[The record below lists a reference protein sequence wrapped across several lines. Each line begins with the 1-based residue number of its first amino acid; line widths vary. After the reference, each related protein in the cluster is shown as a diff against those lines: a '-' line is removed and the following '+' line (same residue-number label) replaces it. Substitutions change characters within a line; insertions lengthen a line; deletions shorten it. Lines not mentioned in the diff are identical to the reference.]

1 MQLLQKQLKCLVE
14 QQRGCNVEKDFN
26 IFLEKAETEVEEM
39 PTFKEYAIDF
49 KTGEYIKDEN
59 NDIKVLEKNEALKVW
74 IFKALKTE
82 RFRYAD
88 VHSDNYGSELET
100 NIGTIYQKSV
110 KDALMINQI
119 RDTLLVNPY
128 ILECYN
134 FDISNENEYVPQITF
149 NVKTVYEELEMEV

>member
-1 MQLLQKQLKCLVE
+1 M
-14 QQRGCNVEKDFN
+14 EKDFN
-26 IFLEKAETEVEEM
+26 IFLKKAETKVEEM
-39 PTFKEYAIDF
+39 PIFKEYAIDF

-82 RFRYAD
+82 RFRYID

-128 ILECYN
+128 ISECYN
-134 FDISNENEYVPQITF
+134 FEISNEDEYVPQITF
-149 NVKTVYEELEMEV
+149 NIKTVYGELEMEV

>member
-1 MQLLQKQLKCLVE
+1 M
-14 QQRGCNVEKDFN
+14 EKDFN

-39 PTFKEYAIDF
+39 LTFKEYAIDF
-49 KTGEYIKDEN
+49 KTGKYIKDEN

-82 RFRYAD
+82 RFRYTD

-100 NIGTIYQKSV
+100 NVGTIYQKSV

-134 FDISNENEYVPQITF
+134 FEISNEDEYVPQITF
-149 NVKTVYEELEMEV
+149 NVKTVYGELEMEV

>member
-1 MQLLQKQLKCLVE
+1 M
-14 QQRGCNVEKDFN
+14 EKDFN
-26 IFLEKAETEVEEM
+26 IFLKKVETEVEEM
-39 PTFKEYAIDF
+39 PVFKEYAIDF
-49 KTGEYIKDEN
+49 KTGEYLKDEN

-82 RFRYAD
+82 RFRYTD

-110 KDALMINQI
+110 KDALIINQI

-134 FDISNENEYVPQITF
+134 FDISNEDEYVPQITF
-149 NVKTVYEELEMEV
+149 NVKTVYGKLEMEV

>member
-1 MQLLQKQLKCLVE
+1 M
-14 QQRGCNVEKDFN
+14 EKDFN
-26 IFLEKAETEVEEM
+26 IFLEKTDTEVEEM

-59 NDIKVLEKNEALKVW
+59 NYIKILEKNEALKVW

-82 RFRYAD
+82 RFRYNE
-88 VHSDNYGSELET
+88 VHSDEYGSELKT

-134 FDISNENEYVPQITF
+134 FEISNEDEYVPQITF
-149 NVKTVYEELEMEV
+149 NVRTIYGELEMEV

>member
-1 MQLLQKQLKCLVE
+1 ME
-14 QQRGCNVEKDFN
+14 NNFD
-26 IFLEKAETEVEEM
+26 IFLKKTKTEVEEI
-39 PTFKEYAIDF
+39 PIFKEYAIDF
-49 KTGEYIKDEN
+49 KTGEYLKDEN

-100 NIGTIYQKSV
+100 NIGSIYQKSV

-149 NVKTVYEELEMEV
+149 NVKTVYGKLEMEV

>member
-1 MQLLQKQLKCLVE
+1 M
-14 QQRGCNVEKDFN
+14 EKDFN
-26 IFLEKAETEVEEM
+26 IFLEKSETEAEEM
-39 PTFKEYAIDF
+39 PIFKEYAIDF
-49 KTGEYIKDEN
+49 KTGEYIRDEN
-59 NDIKVLEKNEALKVW
+59 GIKVLEKNEALKVW

-82 RFRYAD
+82 RFRYTD

-134 FDISNENEYVPQITF
+134 FEISNEEEYVPQITF
-149 NVKTVYEELEMEV
+149 NVRTIYGKLEMEV

>member
-1 MQLLQKQLKCLVE
+1 M
-14 QQRGCNVEKDFN
+14 EKDFN
-26 IFLEKAETEVEEM
+26 IFLEKTEKEIEEM
-39 PTFKEYAIDF
+39 PVFNEYAIDF

-59 NDIKVLEKNEALKVW
+59 GIKILEKNEALKVW

-82 RFRYAD
+82 RFRYTD

-100 NIGTIYQKSV
+100 HIGTVYQKSV

-128 ILECYN
+128 ITECYN
-134 FDISNENEYVPQITF
+134 FEISNEDEYIPQITF
-149 NVKTVYEELEMEV
+149 NVKTVYGELEMEV

>member
-1 MQLLQKQLKCLVE
+1 M
-14 QQRGCNVEKDFN
+14 EKDFN

-39 PTFKEYAIDF
+39 LTFKEYAIDF

-82 RFRYAD
+82 RFRYTD

-110 KDALMINQI
+110 KDALIINQI

-134 FDISNENEYVPQITF
+134 FDISNEDEYVPQITF
-149 NVKTVYEELEMEV
+149 NVKTVYGELEMEL

>member
-1 MQLLQKQLKCLVE
+1 ME
-14 QQRGCNVEKDFN
+14 NDFN
-26 IFLEKAETEVEEM
+26 IFLKKAETEVEEM
-39 PTFKEYAIDF
+39 PVFKEYAIDF

-59 NDIKVLEKNEALKVW
+59 NDVKVLEKNEALKVW
-74 IFKALKTE
+74 IFKALRTE
-82 RFRYAD
+82 RFRYTD
-88 VHSDNYGSELET
+88 VHSNNYGSELET

-134 FDISNENEYVPQITF
+134 FEISNEEEYVPQITF
-149 NVKTVYEELEMEV
+149 NVKTIYGELEMEV

>member
-1 MQLLQKQLKCLVE
+1 M
-14 QQRGCNVEKDFN
+14 EKDFN

-100 NIGTIYQKSV
+100 NIGSIYQKSV

-134 FDISNENEYVPQITF
+134 FDISNEDEYVPQITF
-149 NVKTVYEELEMEV
+149 NVKTVYGKLEMEV

>member
-1 MQLLQKQLKCLVE
+1 M
-14 QQRGCNVEKDFN
+14 EKDFN
-26 IFLEKAETEVEEM
+26 IFLEKTDTEVEEM
-39 PTFKEYAIDF
+39 PIFKEYAIDF

-82 RFRYAD
+82 RFRYVD

-149 NVKTVYEELEMEV
+149 NVKTVYGELETEV

>member
-1 MQLLQKQLKCLVE
+1 M
-14 QQRGCNVEKDFN
+14 EKDFN
-26 IFLEKAETEVEEM
+26 IFLKKAETEVEEM
-39 PTFKEYAIDF
+39 PIFKEYAIDF
-49 KTGEYIKDEN
+49 KTGEYIKDEDN
-59 NDIKVLEKNEALKVW
+59 NIKVLEKNEALKVW

-82 RFRYAD
+82 RFRYTD
-88 VHSDNYGSELET
+88 VYSDNYGSELET

-134 FDISNENEYVPQITF
+134 FDISNEDEYVPQITF
-149 NVKTVYEELEMEV
+149 NVKTVYGGLEMEV

>member
-1 MQLLQKQLKCLVE
+1 M
-14 QQRGCNVEKDFN
+14 EKDFN
-26 IFLEKAETEVEEM
+26 IFLKKVETEVEEM
-39 PTFKEYAIDF
+39 PVFKEYAIDF
-49 KTGEYIKDEN
+49 KTGEYLKDEN

-149 NVKTVYEELEMEV
+149 NVKTVYGKLEMEV

>member
-1 MQLLQKQLKCLVE
+1 M
-14 QQRGCNVEKDFN
+14 EKDFN
-26 IFLEKAETEVEEM
+26 IFLKKAETEVEEM

-74 IFKALKTE
+74 IFKASKTE
-82 RFRYAD
+82 RFRYVD

-128 ILECYN
+128 ILGCYN

-149 NVKTVYEELEMEV
+149 NVKTVYGELETEV

>member
-1 MQLLQKQLKCLVE
+1 M
-14 QQRGCNVEKDFN
+14 EKDFN
-26 IFLEKAETEVEEM
+26 IFLKKAETKVEEM
-39 PTFKEYAIDF
+39 PIFKEYAIDF

-82 RFRYAD
+82 RFRYTD

-149 NVKTVYEELEMEV
+149 YVRTIYGELEMEV

>member
-1 MQLLQKQLKCLVE
+1 M
-14 QQRGCNVEKDFN
+14 EKDFN
-26 IFLEKAETEVEEM
+26 IFLKKAEAEVEEM

-82 RFRYAD
+82 RFRYTD

-100 NIGTIYQKSV
+100 NIGSIYQKSV

-134 FDISNENEYVPQITF
+134 FEISNEEEYVPQITF
-149 NVKTVYEELEMEV
+149 NVKTVYGELEMEV

>member
-1 MQLLQKQLKCLVE
+1 M
-14 QQRGCNVEKDFN
+14 EKDFN
-26 IFLEKAETEVEEM
+26 IFLKKAETEVEEM

-82 RFRYAD
+82 RFRYTD

-149 NVKTVYEELEMEV
+149 NVRTIYGELEMEV

>member
-1 MQLLQKQLKCLVE
+1 
-14 QQRGCNVEKDFN
+14 VEKDFN
-26 IFLEKAETEVEEM
+26 IFLEKAEVEVKEM

-82 RFRYAD
+82 RFRYTD

-149 NVKTVYEELEMEV
+149 NVKTVYGELEMEV

>member
-1 MQLLQKQLKCLVE
+1 M
-14 QQRGCNVEKDFN
+14 EKDFN
-26 IFLEKAETEVEEM
+26 IFLEKTETEAEEM
-39 PTFKEYAIDF
+39 PIFKEYAIDF

-59 NDIKVLEKNEALKVW
+59 NDVKVLEKNEALKVW

-82 RFRYAD
+82 RFRYTE
-88 VHSDNYGSELET
+88 VYSDNYGSELET

-134 FDISNENEYVPQITF
+134 FEISNEDEYVPQITF
-149 NVKTVYEELEMEV
+149 NVKTVYGELEMEV

>member
-1 MQLLQKQLKCLVE
+1 
-14 QQRGCNVEKDFN
+14 VEKDFN
-26 IFLEKAETEVEEM
+26 IFLKKAETEVEEM

-82 RFRYAD
+82 RFRYVD

-149 NVKTVYEELEMEV
+149 NVKTVYGELETEV

>member
-1 MQLLQKQLKCLVE
+1 M
-14 QQRGCNVEKDFN
+14 EKDFN
-26 IFLEKAETEVEEM
+26 IFLKKAETEVEEM
-39 PTFKEYAIDF
+39 PIFKEYAIDF

-82 RFRYAD
+82 RFRYVD

-100 NIGTIYQKSV
+100 NIGSIYQKSV

-134 FDISNENEYVPQITF
+134 FDISNEDEYAPQITF
-149 NVKTVYEELEMEV
+149 NVKTVYGELEMEV

>member
-1 MQLLQKQLKCLVE
+1 M
-14 QQRGCNVEKDFN
+14 EKDFN
-26 IFLEKAETEVEEM
+26 IFLEKSETEAEEM
-39 PTFKEYAIDF
+39 PIFKEYAIDF
-49 KTGEYIKDEN
+49 KTGEYIKDE

-82 RFRYAD
+82 RFRYNE
-88 VHSDNYGSELET
+88 VHSNEYGSELKI

-134 FDISNENEYVPQITF
+134 FEISNEDEYIPQITF
-149 NVKTVYEELEMEV
+149 NVRTIYGELEMEV

>member
-1 MQLLQKQLKCLVE
+1 ME
-14 QQRGCNVEKDFN
+14 NNFD
-26 IFLEKAETEVEEM
+26 IFLKKTKTEIEEI
-39 PTFKEYAIDF
+39 PIFKEYAIDF
-49 KTGEYIKDEN
+49 KTGEYLKDEN

-82 RFRYAD
+82 RFRYVD

-100 NIGTIYQKSV
+100 NIGSIYQKSV

-149 NVKTVYEELEMEV
+149 NVKTVYGKLEMEV

>member
-1 MQLLQKQLKCLVE
+1 M
-14 QQRGCNVEKDFN
+14 EKDFN
-26 IFLEKAETEVEEM
+26 IFLKKAETEVEEM

-59 NDIKVLEKNEALKVW
+59 NDIKILEKNEALKVW

-100 NIGTIYQKSV
+100 NIGSIYQKSV

-134 FDISNENEYVPQITF
+134 FDISNEDEYVPQITF
-149 NVKTVYEELEMEV
+149 NVKTVYGKLKMEV

>member
-1 MQLLQKQLKCLVE
+1 M
-14 QQRGCNVEKDFN
+14 EKDFN
-26 IFLEKAETEVEEM
+26 IFLKKAETEVEEM

-82 RFRYAD
+82 RFRYVD

-128 ILECYN
+128 ILGCYN
-134 FDISNENEYVPQITF
+134 FEISNEDEYVPQITF
-149 NVKTVYEELEMEV
+149 NVRTIYGELEMEV

>member
-1 MQLLQKQLKCLVE
+1 M
-14 QQRGCNVEKDFN
+14 EKDFN
-26 IFLEKAETEVEEM
+26 IFLKKAETEVEEM
-39 PTFKEYAIDF
+39 PIFKEYAIDF

-59 NDIKVLEKNEALKVW
+59 NDIKVLEKNEALTVW

-82 RFRYAD
+82 RFRYSD
-88 VHSDNYGSELET
+88 VHSDEYGSELKT

-149 NVKTVYEELEMEV
+149 NVKTVYGELEMEV

>member
-1 MQLLQKQLKCLVE
+1 M
-14 QQRGCNVEKDFN
+14 EKDFN
-26 IFLEKAETEVEEM
+26 IFLKKAETEVEEM

-82 RFRYAD
+82 RFRYTD

-100 NIGTIYQKSV
+100 NIGTVYQKSV

-128 ILECYN
+128 ITECYN
-134 FDISNENEYVPQITF
+134 FEISNEDEYVPQITF
-149 NVKTVYEELEMEV
+149 NVRTIYGELEMEV

>member
-1 MQLLQKQLKCLVE
+1 M
-14 QQRGCNVEKDFN
+14 EKDFN
-26 IFLEKAETEVEEM
+26 IFLENTETEVEEL
-39 PTFKEYAIDF
+39 PIFKEYAIDF

-59 NDIKVLEKNEALKVW
+59 NDVKVLEKNEALKVW

-82 RFRYAD
+82 RFRYTD

-119 RDTLLVNPY
+119 RDTLIVNPY

-134 FDISNENEYVPQITF
+134 FEISNEDEYVPQITF
-149 NVKTVYEELEMEV
+149 NVKTVYGELEMEV

>member
-1 MQLLQKQLKCLVE
+1 M
-14 QQRGCNVEKDFN
+14 EKDFN
-26 IFLEKAETEVEEM
+26 IFLEKTDTAAEKM

-49 KTGEYIKDEN
+49 KTGEYIKEG
-59 NDIKVLEKNEALKVW
+59 NDIKVLEENEALKVW
-74 IFKALKTE
+74 IFKVLKTE
-82 RFRYAD
+82 RFRYID
-88 VHSDNYGSELET
+88 VHSDNYGSELEN

-134 FDISNENEYVPQITF
+134 FEISNEDEYVPQITF
-149 NVKTVYEELEMEV
+149 NVRTIYGELEMEV

>member
-1 MQLLQKQLKCLVE
+1 M
-14 QQRGCNVEKDFN
+14 EKDFN
-26 IFLEKAETEVEEM
+26 IFLKKAETEVEEM

-82 RFRYAD
+82 RFRYSD

-100 NIGTIYQKSV
+100 NIGSIYQKSV

-149 NVKTVYEELEMEV
+149 NVKTVYGELEMEV

>member
-1 MQLLQKQLKCLVE
+1 M
-14 QQRGCNVEKDFN
+14 EKDFN

-100 NIGTIYQKSV
+100 NIGSIYQKSV

-149 NVKTVYEELEMEV
+149 NVKTVYGKLEMEV

>member
-1 MQLLQKQLKCLVE
+1 M
-14 QQRGCNVEKDFN
+14 EKDFN
-26 IFLEKAETEVEEM
+26 IFLEQTETEAEEM

-49 KTGEYIKDEN
+49 KTGEYIKEE
-59 NDIKVLEKNEALKVW
+59 NDIKILEKNEALKVW

-82 RFRYAD
+82 RFRYMD
-88 VHSDNYGSELET
+88 VHSDDYGSELET

-128 ILECYN
+128 ISECYN
-134 FDISNENEYVPQITF
+134 FEISNEEEYVPQITF
-149 NVKTVYEELEMEV
+149 NVKTVYGDLEMEV

>member
-1 MQLLQKQLKCLVE
+1 M
-14 QQRGCNVEKDFN
+14 EKDFN
-26 IFLEKAETEVEEM
+26 IFLEKTDTEVEEM

-49 KTGEYIKDEN
+49 KTGEYIKDD

-88 VHSDNYGSELET
+88 VHSDDYGSELES
-100 NIGTIYQKSV
+100 NIGTIYYKTV

-134 FDISNENEYVPQITF
+134 FEISNEEEYVQQITF
-149 NVKTVYEELEMEV
+149 NVKTVYGELEMEV